1 MKATGKILK
10 IVRNPTNLKYQIL
23 LEVDESVELEK
34 LDNIRHLKKLD
45 IELKKYYEKR
55 GRDANAYCWVLV
67 SKLATEMELGN
78 LEVYRKAIR
87 EAGVYD
93 VLSGESEAI
102 ERFERTWEK
111 HGDGW
116 FCERI
121 ESRITG
127 EISVRAYYGSSS
139 YNTKEMSRLLSYLIA
154 DCKALNIETLRK
166 EDIESLLKEWEGCNH
181 E

>member
-1 MKATGKILK
+1 MKTTGKILR

-23 LEVDESVELEK
+23 IEVDENIELEK
-34 LDNIRHLKKLD
+34 LDNLRQLKKID
-45 IELKKYYEKR
+45 IEMKKYYEKR

-67 SKLATEMELGN
+67 GKLAAEMELGN

-87 EAGVYD
+87 EAGVFD
-93 VLSGESEAI
+93 VLSGDREAI
-102 ERFERTWEK
+102 ERFEKTWEK
-111 HGDGW
+111 NGDGW

-139 YNTKEMSRLLSYLIA
+139 YNTKEMSRLLDYLISDVA
-154 DCKALNIETLRK
+154 YTDNRLCVGEIVLWKKRNI
-166 EDIESLLKEWEGCNH
+166 
-181 E
+181 